1 MVPLRS
7 LGTMLGYPVTNFGI
21 IVSLKVCFMDNFYSV
36 IRAKDVYG
44 LDNGYD
50 KIEDGILMWVESG
63 ECTYCLFVDELL
75 GEQQVVVKPLPNY
88 INTFNIKQH
97 GITGCTILGDGN
109 ISVILD
115 VSNLYSA
122 IQ

>member
-1 MVPLRS
+1 MIGLGLRLTLAGGREAAGRLAIIAAGVALDQA
-7 LGTMLGYPVTNFGI
+7 LGQEGFASATI
-21 IVSLKVCFMDNFYSV
+21 
-36 IRAKDVYG
+36 
-44 LDNGYD
+44 
-50 KIEDGILMWVESG
+50 
-63 ECTYCLFVDELL
+63 

-88 INTFNIKQH
+88 INNFNVKQR

-122 IQ
+122 VQ